1 MNHGLLIRVVAIG
14 VAVIGAL
21 GWLMFNGLF
30 GKSQLVVL
38 RSGGSQSA
46 ALDDEAAVDQTG
58 AELVFEVR
66 PGTHHVTFGA
76 GSDAKRTIKV
86 KGGGERWV
94 VPSPGQCFVVVDA
107 TRLFQ
112 HSTVFAQAR
121 NSPALARTFRATIDD
136 RWVDGE
142 PHKLGKGY
150 WYSTPASV
158 KGGAV
163 KVVKALPCNE
173 LGVSDSELLE
183 RLGFAD

>member
-38 RSGGSQSA
+38 RSGATLHA
-46 ALDDEAAVDQTG
+46 ALDDEAAIDQTSDD
-58 AELVFEVR
+58 LVFEVR
-66 PGTHHVTFGA
+66 PGTHHVTFGS
-76 GSDAKRTIKV
+76 GKKTIKV

-94 VPSPGQCFVVVDA
+94 VPAPGQCFVVVDA

-150 WYSTPASV
+150 WFSTPASV

-163 KVVKALPCNE
+163 KVVKALECSE
-173 LGVSDSELLE
+173 LGVPDSELLE